1 VRRERAL
8 VIVASTVGAKGS
20 PVANEVQALDRSP
33 GASATPLPA
42 PASAK
47 QRAQRFLP
55 GFVVELLD
63 RAVFRLRRAR
73 VRAVHRAAGRL
84 GYNIV
89 KREDY
94 YSTLPVLAE
103 IESTRARW
111 DRPSE
116 LPGLDVDLPAM
127 KDRLAALADR
137 WEADF
142 RASAGDYRDNQRQGF
157 GPGYPAFD
165 ARTLYYMLRE
175 HRPARYLEV
184 GSGLSTYYATLAAR
198 RNAEDGAP
206 LKITC
211 IEPYPFTALKSLPD
225 FTLVQGFV
233 QDVPVSRFA
242 ELETGD
248 VLFIDSSHALKID
261 SDVAYLFLEVLPRVK
276 PGVLVHIHDVPFPYN
291 VPFPAD
297 TWLFGERWPVYWNEA
312 MVVQTFLA
320 YNSAFEILLSTP
332 MIRHVDEAFLAN
344 RFPDYVPVGEDAN
357 PPSSLW
363 LRRRADV
370 AISA

>member
-1 VRRERAL
+1 MANEARAL
-8 VIVASTVGAKGS
+8 EHSEPAGGSTTL
-20 PVANEVQALDRSP
+20 P
-33 GASATPLPA
+33 PA
-42 PASAK
+42 PVSAK
-47 QRAQRFLP
+47 QRAQRYLP

-63 RAVFRLRRAR
+63 RLVFRMRRAR

-84 GYNIV
+84 GYNVV
-89 KREDY
+89 KRADY
-94 YSTLPVLAE
+94 YSTLPVLSE
-103 IESTRARW
+103 IEGTRARW
-111 DRPSE
+111 DRPSD
-116 LPGLDVDLPAM
+116 LPGLEVDLLAM
-127 KDRLAALADR
+127 KDRLSVLADR

-142 RASAGDYRDNQRQGF
+142 GASAGDYRDNQRQGF

-198 RNAEDGAP
+198 RNAETGAP
-206 LKITC
+206 LQITC
-211 IEPYPFTALKSLPD
+211 IEPYPFTALQSLTD
-225 FTLVQGFV
+225 CTLVQGFV
-233 QDVPVSRFA
+233 QDVPVSTFVGLDA
-242 ELETGD
+242 GD

-320 YNSAFEILLSTP
+320 FNSAFEILLSTP
-332 MIRHVDEAFLAN
+332 MIRHADEEFLAR
-344 RFPDYVPVGEDAN
+344 RFPDYVPVAQDAN

-363 LRRRADV
+363 LRRRAD
-370 AISA
+370 AALTA